1 MKKVNLLLFVLSVS
15 LLLSCSRKQ
24 YEISSIDV
32 SFVQMDSTWDAKVN
46 PQIQALVD
54 TYKENLEK
62 EMNVQIGTATETL
75 IKGTPQSLL
84 SNLTADVLKERAEKI
99 EKQVDFA
106 VVNNGGIRTT
116 LNQGIITVGNLYEI
130 YPFENALVILDMPG
144 KAVKEFFD
152 FIAKKGGEGLSTGIQ
167 LIIKDG
173 KVESLEI
180 GNQPLD
186 ENRLYKVATVDYLA
200 EGNDGMVAFKQA
212 SHVLSSNEMLRDI
225 MIDYVKECTKN
236 NKEINAK
243 LDNRII
249 IDP

>member
-1 MKKVNLLLFVLSVS
+1 MKKVNLFLLILSIG
-15 LLLSCSRKQ
+15 LLLSCSKNQ
-24 YEISSIDV
+24 YVASNIEASLV
-32 SFVQMDSTWDAKVN
+32 RMDSTWDTKAN
-46 PQIQALVD
+46 PEIQALVNA
-54 TYKENLEK
+54 YKENLEK
-62 EMNVQIGTATETL
+62 EMNIQIGTATETL

-84 SNLTADVLKERAEKI
+84 SNLTADVLKKRAEKT

-106 VVNNGGIRTT
+106 VINNGGLRTT
-116 LNQGIITVGNLYEI
+116 LNKGTVTIGNLYEI
-130 YPFENALVILDMPG
+130 YPFDNALVVLDLPG

-152 FIAKKGGEGLSTGIQ
+152 FIAEKGGEGLSTGIQ
-167 LIIKDG
+167 LTIKDR
-173 KVESLEI
+173 KVESLKI

-186 ENRLYKVATVDYLA
+186 ENKLYKVATVDYLA

-212 SHVLSSNEMLRDI
+212 THVLRSNEMLRDI

-249 IDP
+249 IDF